1 MTDLA
6 DLRSRYL
13 EAARRVAVSL
23 MERGVEVRLVG
34 SLARGTDFCAE
45 SDIDFLVLE
54 CPEELRYRIEADIED
69 MLEGIPFDVTYL
81 DEVKSDHFR
90 KRLLEDAINLAKEDP
105 KESGKPEDFWYDALI
120 RLRLL
125 SDEIRTLSDFTASH
139 RDLLDANDWM
149 ATRATAGSLAK
160 LITAFEKNVGRVRR
174 ISEKDGTSV
183 DVHSPLESDLR
194 FLVEFRDSLRRIGA
208 DEEEV
213 TGVELREALMTLK
226 AALFEIIPVVT
237 RLAGEDYLARH
248 PEDG

>member
-1 MTDLA
+1 MT

-23 MERGVEVRLVG
+23 KERGVEVRLVG
-34 SLARGTDFCAE
+34 SLARGTDFDAS

-54 CPEELRYRIEADIED
+54 CPEELRYRIEADVED

-90 KRLLEDAINLAKEDP
+90 KRLLEDAINLAKD
-105 KESGKPEDFWYDALI
+105 KLRGSGKPEDFWYDALI

-125 SDEIRTLSDFTASH
+125 SDEIRTLGDFTGSH

-160 LITAFEKNVGRVRR
+160 LITAFEKNGGRIRR
-174 ISEKDGTSV
+174 ISERDGMSL
-183 DVHSPLESDLR
+183 DIEPSFESDLR
-194 FLVEFRDSLRRIGA
+194 SLIEFRDSLRRIGA